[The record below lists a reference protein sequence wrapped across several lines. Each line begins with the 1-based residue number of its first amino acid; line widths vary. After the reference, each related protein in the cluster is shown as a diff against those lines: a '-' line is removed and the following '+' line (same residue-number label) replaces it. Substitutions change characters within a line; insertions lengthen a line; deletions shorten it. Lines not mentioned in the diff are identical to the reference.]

1 MAKEGVMDWFVMGVS
16 IGVGLSIASLWST
29 QLVRRQVPEL
39 AAGLPSIRFHLTAEL
54 LASIGLLVGGI
65 GMLMNAAW
73 GTVIAAVSLGAA
85 LYSTIN
91 SPGYFADR
99 RQLPIVVLF
108 LALALCIGAAI
119 AFLVART

>member
-1 MAKEGVMDWFVMGVS
+1 MRHVDVEYISDDLGPA
-16 IGVGLSIASLWST
+16 
-29 QLVRRQVPEL
+29 
-39 AAGLPSIRFHLTAEL
+39 
-54 LASIGLLVGGI
+54 
-65 GMLMNAAW
+65 MNEVAPAVLDHQ
-73 GTVIAAVSLGAA
+73 GSRVSLGAA

>member
-1 MAKEGVMDWFVMGVS
+1 MDWFVIGVS

-29 QLVRRQVPEL
+29 LLLRRQVPEL
-39 AAGLPSIRFHLTAEL
+39 ALNLPSIRFHLTAEL

-65 GMLMNAAW
+65 GMLLHAPW
-73 GTVIAAVSLGAA
+73 GTVIAAVALGAA

-91 SPGYFADR
+91 SPGYYADR

-108 LALALCIGAAI
+108 LVLAFVIAAAI
-119 AFLVART
+119 AFLVTRI